1 MLPTVLA
8 GRIGGV
14 DVSRGAF
21 HVWQRHRDVALQ
33 LWRSETL
40 GIAVEPWAV
49 ILALGLGLGRFVE
62 LDGGQ
67 DYVQFLAPGLLAVFP
82 MFAAV
87 FECAWGSYVR
97 LEMQHTFHAII
108 ATPVSVDDIITGEI
122 LWGTTRATVNAS
134 YILFV
139 EIVLTPWLGMV
150 HSPWVLLAIPLSA
163 LVGML
168 FSSIALAFVSVARA
182 LSQFSYFFNLLIIP
196 MFWFSGAF
204 FPFDDLPRWAQTLG
218 WFIPLTHAVDLYRA
232 LINGEFAL
240 VLLGDLAWLLVA
252 TAVAYWVALTA
263 MRRRLID

>member
-1 MLPTVLA
+1 MTALA
-8 GRIGGV
+8 TRPRGV

-62 LDGGQ
+62 LDSGQ

-108 ATPVSVDDIITGEI
+108 ATPVSVDDVITGEI

-134 YILFV
+134 YILLV
-139 EIVLTPWLGMV
+139 EIALSPWLGMV
-150 HSPWVLLAIPLSA
+150 HSPWALLAIPLSA
-163 LVGML
+163 LVGLL
-168 FSSIALAFVSVARA
+168 FSSIALTFVSVARA

-196 MFWFSGAF
+196 MFWFSGCV
-204 FPFDDLPRWAQTLG
+204 LPLRRSARLG
-218 WFIPLTHAVDLYRA
+218 ADPR
-232 LINGEFAL
+232 L
-240 VLLGDLAWLLVA
+240 VHSRSRTPWSSIVRSSTATSRSRCLATSPGCSWRPRSRTGSRSPRCA
-252 TAVAYWVALTA
+252 AA
-263 MRRRLID
+263 